1 MHRRT
6 LIRAI
11 TTGAPYTA
19 MLAMGFLPRRSMA
32 SWPADAFHAEV
43 LADAQRLLFGERA
56 INDSDRIL
64 IGAPDI
70 AENGRVVP
78 IDVRIELP
86 EPAFVVLLS
95 DANPFPFLARAHF
108 TPAVAPRLSVR
119 VKMAGPGNVI
129 AVVDSDGELHRAMR
143 SIKVTA
149 GGCGG

>member
-6 LIRAI
+6 LIQAAAI
-11 TTGAPYTA
+11 AAPYTA
-19 MLAMGFLPRRSMA
+19 MLAMGVLPRRSVA
-32 SWPADAFHAEV
+32 SWPADAFRAED
-43 LADAQRLLFGERA
+43 LADAQRLLFGARPVKE
-56 INDSDRIL
+56 SDQIM
-64 IGAPDI
+64 IDAPDI

-86 EPAFVVLLS
+86 EPASLTLLS
-95 DANPFPFLARAHF
+95 DANPFPLLARAHF

-119 VKMAGPGNVI
+119 VKMGSSGNVI
-129 AVVDSDGELHRAMR
+129 AIVDSGGELHHMMR